1 MKRLVRAEGISTS
14 EHEANSGRP
23 EIQED
28 TQVGAMTTTRTSRPQ
43 IERLQ
48 MVLDVHG
55 SDRDRWPAAD
65 RLELARL
72 LANDGE
78 AQTLLSEAK
87 AFDRLLDMAPRTSQ
101 ARTQALAQR
110 IIAAAKSEGQR
121 TDDAIQLPN
130 SETSSRPRAA
140 VPSHRRRPGAWTPG
154 RSHAPMRSVAL
165 LAASLLMGL
174 FAGALVLPADVL
186 TGARAVAETSDDYM
200 LQQLVL
206 GEDSNETNEEDLL

>member
-1 MKRLVRAEGISTS
+1 MKRLVRAEGISTP
-14 EHEANSGRP
+14 EHEANSGRQD
-23 EIQED
+23 IQED

-72 LANDGE
+72 LVNDSE

-121 TDDAIQLPN
+121 TDDAMQLPK
-130 SETSSRPRAA
+130 SETLPRAA
-140 VPSHRRRPGAWTPG
+140 VPSHRRRPVAWTPG

-186 TGARAVAETSDDYM
+186 TGARAVAETSDEYM
-200 LQQLVL
+200 LQQLVM